1 MNEIEKQLRAKIGD
15 TTAAERRIQQR
26 VLKRER
32 PHKKSFRI
40 WWTVPIIVLGALLL
54 ITINM
59 QQEPA
64 TNETVVQTKTMTNLE
79 TGETKHVTENFYDE
93 LLTYANDGKETA
105 LYFTPSAHFE
115 GFYVT
120 TKCGE
125 PFCDLVMGMQQTY
138 TDHLV
143 AYGKA
148 AVVDEQLSPDK
159 KLLLTMLHTNEGQRL
174 VFIDVSFLNEPPE
187 MNELFHELVSATWQS
202 NTKLLLQFKDGHTKT
217 ITIQRNDVKEETT

>member
-26 VLKRER
+26 VLQREKS
-32 PHKKSFRI
+32 HKKSFRI
-40 WWTVPIIVLGALLL
+40 WWAVPLVVLGALLFV
-54 ITINM
+54 TINM
-59 QQEPA
+59 QKDTA
-64 TNETVVQTKTMTNLE
+64 MNETVVQTKTMTNLE
-79 TGETKHVTENFYDE
+79 TGETKQVTENFYDE
-93 LLTYANDGKETA
+93 LLQYANNGKETA
-105 LYFTPSAHFE
+105 LYFTPSAYFD

-125 PFCDLVMGMQQTY
+125 PFCELVMGMQQTY
-138 TDHLV
+138 TDHLA

-159 KLLLTMLHTNEGQRL
+159 KLLLTMLNTNEGQRL
-174 VFIDVSFLNEPPE
+174 VFIDVRFLNEPPE
-187 MNELFHELVSATWQS
+187 MNEMFHDLVAATWQS

-217 ITIQRNDVKEETT
+217 VTIPRNDVKGETT